1 MESITKVAR
10 KEARKR
16 GSEEGRKFLNEHTTV
31 FEKKI
36 RCKREGGREGGRREQ
51 Y

>member
-1 MESITKVAR
+1 MESIKKVAR
-10 KEARKR
+10 KN

-36 RCKREGGREGGRREQ
+36 VARGREA
-51 Y
+51 